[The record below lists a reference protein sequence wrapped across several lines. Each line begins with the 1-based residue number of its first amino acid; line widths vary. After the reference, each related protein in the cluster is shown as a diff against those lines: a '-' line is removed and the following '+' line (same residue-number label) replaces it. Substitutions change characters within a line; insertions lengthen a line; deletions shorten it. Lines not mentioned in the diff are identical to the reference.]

1 MKINFDKIICI
12 NLKSLNAQQL
22 FAICETY
29 RIGFESLYRDKQEG
43 CTMIWLTE
51 DCDAIAGVYNEVFSI
66 FEKFNP
72 LTKREYDRIKKIKPI
87 KTPKMPKSDAALNN
101 YRAFLSEG
109 YDIGTKS
116 MDSKIAN
123 RSSYKESSEIDIDE
137 VFEIDAL
144 LDKIGKYGIGSITEK
159 EKRFLDNQ

>member
-29 RIGFESLYRDKQEG
+29 RIGFEVLFQSKREG
-43 CTMIWLTE
+43 YTMVWITE
-51 DCDAIAGVYNEVFSI
+51 DPIAIAYVYNEVFSI
-66 FEKFNP
+66 NEKFNP
-72 LTKREYDRIKKIKPI
+72 LTKKEYDRIKKIKPI

-101 YRAFLSEG
+101 YKAFLAEG

-116 MDSKIAN
+116 MDSKIAS
-123 RSSYKESSEIDIDE
+123 RVSYKESSEIAIDE

-144 LDKIGKYGIGSITEK
+144 LDKIGKYGISSITEK